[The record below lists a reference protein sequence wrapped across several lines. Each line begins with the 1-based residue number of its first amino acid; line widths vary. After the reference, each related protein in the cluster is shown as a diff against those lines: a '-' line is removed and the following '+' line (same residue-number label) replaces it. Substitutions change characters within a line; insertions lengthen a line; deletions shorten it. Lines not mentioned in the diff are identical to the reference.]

1 MSEKGCIEA
10 INTTE
15 ASYDIILQWPE
26 YVSRRFPRVLLN
38 VIGGFV
44 RSFWGKRFNWG
55 WRWSSRWVRY
65 DLRRSR
71 RLWELDACSEWQP

>member
-38 VIGGFV
+38 VIRGFFC
-44 RSFWGKRFNWG
+44 SF
-55 WRWSSRWVRY
+55 
-65 DLRRSR
+65 
-71 RLWELDACSEWQP
+71 